1 MDGWT
6 KKRSTK
12 RQTNKQTKKKRSTT
26 GIFDL
31 NMDPRTGTRTQVVQE
46 SFALSRMSAR
56 STEPEIFTFDRVPAQ
71 ATAVR
76 SVVPIRPR
84 KRCSRVM
91 YPAQVRMHLPPPERM
106 SPAARWLLVLV
117 LVVLLQI
124 YFEDPCGEPGAAAG
138 PHGLPVRCSG
148 EPPVLG
154 GCEPDRTVPDRDRS
168 PARGYV
174 VALLV
179 YHRLGT
185 DN

>member
-1 MDGWT
+1 MD
-6 KKRSTK
+6 S
-12 RQTNKQTKKKRSTT
+12 
-26 GIFDL
+26 
-31 NMDPRTGTRTQVVQE
+31 RTGSRTLAVQE

-91 YPAQVRMHLPPPERM
+91 YPPKVRMHLPPPERM
-106 SPAARWLLVLV
+106 SSATRWLVVLV

-124 YFEDPCGEPGAAAG
+124 YYEDPCVETGPVAD
-138 PHGLPVRCSG
+138 PHGLPVHCPE
-148 EPPVLG
+148 EPPTQGPAPV
-154 GCEPDRTVPDRDRS
+154 GCEPALTTTCFASDQDQS
-168 PARGYV
+168 PARDFQQSAGKSYM

>member
-1 MDGWT
+1 
-6 KKRSTK
+6 
-12 RQTNKQTKKKRSTT
+12 
-26 GIFDL
+26 
-31 NMDPRTGTRTQVVQE
+31 MDPQTGTRTLVQE

-56 STEPEIFTFDRVPAQ
+56 STEPEIFTFDRVPAR

-91 YPAQVRMHLPPPERM
+91 YPAKVRMHLPPPERM
-106 SPAARWLLVLV
+106 SSAARWLLVLV

-124 YFEDPCGEPGAAAG
+124 YFEDPCVDAGSAAD
-138 PHGLPVRCSG
+138 PHGLPVHCPD
-148 EPPVLG
+148 EPQPRGLTPISCDPERTG
-154 GCEPDRTVPDRDRS
+154 GCSVPDEDRS
-168 PARGYV
+168 PARGFQQSAGKSYV

>member
-1 MDGWT
+1 
-6 KKRSTK
+6 
-12 RQTNKQTKKKRSTT
+12 
-26 GIFDL
+26 
-31 NMDPRTGTRTQVVQE
+31 MDPRTGSRTLAVQE

-91 YPAQVRMHLPPPERM
+91 YPPKVRMHLPPPERM

-124 YFEDPCGEPGAAAG
+124 YFEDPCVEAGSAAD
-138 PHGLPVRCSG
+138 PHGLPVRCPG
-148 EPPVLG
+148 EPPALG
-154 GCEPDRTVPDRDRS
+154 TAPVGCEPDRTTICSVPDQDRS
-168 PARGYV
+168 PARGFQQSAGKSYM